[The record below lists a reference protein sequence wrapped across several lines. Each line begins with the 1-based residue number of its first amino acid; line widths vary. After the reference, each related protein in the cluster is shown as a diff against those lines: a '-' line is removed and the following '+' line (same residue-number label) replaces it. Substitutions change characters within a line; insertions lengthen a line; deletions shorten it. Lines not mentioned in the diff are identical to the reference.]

1 MKYIA
6 QVSNELRNGI
16 LFGSLIMMTC
26 CVCLFYCVLCLSR
39 KWVVVTGVVVV
50 VSIPFIWSPVQI
62 TINLLQNTR
71 DIVTGV
77 RCTTCVRQL
86 TFWITLAVSR
96 HLAEPTFCMQS
107 KANHYV
113 ILGTCLNKDNNVCKG
128 FSRQQH
134 AGSQELF
141 QLIAFNQF
149 SGFKN
154 CVVLYNEM
162 HSQKSLWQMES
173 LVSHVVQK

>member
-1 MKYIA
+1 MA
-6 QVSNELRNGI
+6 AVVVVG
-16 LFGSLIMMTC
+16 
-26 CVCLFYCVLCLSR
+26 
-39 KWVVVTGVVVV
+39 WVVVTGVVVV
-50 VSIPFIWSPVQI
+50 VSIPLIWSPVQI
-62 TINLLQNTR
+62 TINVLQNTR

>member
-1 MKYIA
+1 MAAVVVVVLYFSTLTD
-6 QVSNELRNGI
+6 SNSGRECTVIDLLMAAVVVVG
-16 LFGSLIMMTC
+16 
-26 CVCLFYCVLCLSR
+26 
-39 KWVVVTGVVVV
+39 WVVVTGVVVV

-62 TINLLQNTR
+62 TINVLQNTR

-77 RCTTCVRQL
+77 RCTTCLRQL

>member
-1 MKYIA
+1 MAAVVVVVLYFSTLTD
-6 QVSNELRNGI
+6 SNSGRECTVIDLLMAAVVVVG
-16 LFGSLIMMTC
+16 
-26 CVCLFYCVLCLSR
+26 
-39 KWVVVTGVVVV
+39 WVVVTGVVAV

>member
-1 MKYIA
+1 MAAVVVVVLYFSTLTD
-6 QVSNELRNGI
+6 SNSGRECTVIDLLMAAVVVVG
-16 LFGSLIMMTC
+16 
-26 CVCLFYCVLCLSR
+26 
-39 KWVVVTGVVVV
+39 WVVVTGVVVV

-77 RCTTCVRQL
+77 RCATCLRQL

>member
-1 MKYIA
+1 MAAVVVVVLYFCTLTD
-6 QVSNELRNGI
+6 SNSGRECTVIDLLMAAVVVVG
-16 LFGSLIMMTC
+16 
-26 CVCLFYCVLCLSR
+26 
-39 KWVVVTGVVVV
+39 WVVVTGVVVV

>member
-1 MKYIA
+1 MAAVVVVVLYFSTLTD
-6 QVSNELRNGI
+6 SNSGRECTVIDLLMAAVVVVG
-16 LFGSLIMMTC
+16 
-26 CVCLFYCVLCLSR
+26 
-39 KWVVVTGVVVV
+39 WVVVTGVVVV

-77 RCTTCVRQL
+77 RCNTCVRQL

-154 CVVLYNEM
+154 CAVLYNEM

>member
-1 MKYIA
+1 MAAVVVVVLYFSTLTD
-6 QVSNELRNGI
+6 SNSGRECTVIDLLMAAVVVVG
-16 LFGSLIMMTC
+16 
-26 CVCLFYCVLCLSR
+26 
-39 KWVVVTGVVVV
+39 WVVVTGVVVV

-62 TINLLQNTR
+62 TINVLQNAR

-128 FSRQQH
+128 FSKQQH

>member
-1 MKYIA
+1 MA
-6 QVSNELRNGI
+6 AVVVVG
-16 LFGSLIMMTC
+16 
-26 CVCLFYCVLCLSR
+26 
-39 KWVVVTGVVVV
+39 WVVVTGVVVV
-50 VSIPFIWSPVQI
+50 VSIPLIWSPVQI
-62 TINLLQNTR
+62 TINVLQNTR
-71 DIVTGV
+71 DIVKGV

-154 CVVLYNEM
+154 CVVLYNKM

>member
-1 MKYIA
+1 M
-6 QVSNELRNGI
+6 
-16 LFGSLIMMTC
+16 
-26 CVCLFYCVLCLSR
+26 
-39 KWVVVTGVVVV
+39 
-50 VSIPFIWSPVQI
+50 
-62 TINLLQNTR
+62 
-71 DIVTGV
+71 TGV
-77 RCTTCVRQL
+77 RCTTCLRQL

-141 QLIAFNQF
+141 QLIALSHSINLVAL
-149 SGFKN
+149 KI
-154 CVVLYNEM
+154 VLYFTM
-162 HSQKSLWQMES
+162 KGTHKRAFGRWSR
-173 LVSHVVQK
+173 

>member
-1 MKYIA
+1 MAAVVVVVLYFSTLTD
-6 QVSNELRNGI
+6 SNSGRECTVIDLLMAAVVVVG
-16 LFGSLIMMTC
+16 
-26 CVCLFYCVLCLSR
+26 
-39 KWVVVTGVVVV
+39 WVVVTGVVVV

-107 KANHYV
+107 KTNHYV

>member
-1 MKYIA
+1 MAAVVVVVLYFSTLTD
-6 QVSNELRNGI
+6 SNSGRECTVIDLLMAAVVVVG
-16 LFGSLIMMTC
+16 
-26 CVCLFYCVLCLSR
+26 
-39 KWVVVTGVVVV
+39 WVVVTGVVVV

-62 TINLLQNTR
+62 TINLLQSTR

-86 TFWITLAVSR
+86 TFWIILAVSR

>member
-1 MKYIA
+1 MAAVVVVVLYFSTLTD
-6 QVSNELRNGI
+6 SNSGRECTVIDLLMAAVVVVG
-16 LFGSLIMMTC
+16 
-26 CVCLFYCVLCLSR
+26 
-39 KWVVVTGVVVV
+39 WVVVTGVVVV

-62 TINLLQNTR
+62 TINLLQSTR

-154 CVVLYNEM
+154 FVVLYNEM

>member
-1 MKYIA
+1 MAAVVVVVLYFSTLTD
-6 QVSNELRNGI
+6 SNIGRECTVIDLLMAAVVVVG
-16 LFGSLIMMTC
+16 
-26 CVCLFYCVLCLSR
+26 
-39 KWVVVTGVVVV
+39 WVVVTGVVVV

-154 CVVLYNEM
+154 FVVLYNEM

>member
-1 MKYIA
+1 MA
-6 QVSNELRNGI
+6 AV
-16 LFGSLIMMTC
+16 
-26 CVCLFYCVLCLSR
+26 VVVVLYFSTLTDINSGRECTVIDLLMAAVVVVG
-39 KWVVVTGVVVV
+39 WVVVTGVVVV

>member
-1 MKYIA
+1 MAAVVVVVLYFRTLTD
-6 QVSNELRNGI
+6 SNSGRECTVIDLLMAAVVVVG
-16 LFGSLIMMTC
+16 
-26 CVCLFYCVLCLSR
+26 
-39 KWVVVTGVVVV
+39 WVVVTGVVVV

>member
-1 MKYIA
+1 MTAVVVVVLYFSTLTD
-6 QVSNELRNGI
+6 SNSGRECTVIDLLMAAVVVVG
-16 LFGSLIMMTC
+16 
-26 CVCLFYCVLCLSR
+26 
-39 KWVVVTGVVVV
+39 WVVVTGVVVV

-134 AGSQELF
+134 AGRQELF
-141 QLIAFNQF
+141 QLIEFNQF

>member
-1 MKYIA
+1 MA
-6 QVSNELRNGI
+6 AV
-16 LFGSLIMMTC
+16 
-26 CVCLFYCVLCLSR
+26 VVVVLYFSTLTDSKSGRECTVIDLLMAAVVVVG
-39 KWVVVTGVVVV
+39 WVVVTGVVVV

-62 TINLLQNTR
+62 TINLLQSTR

>member
-1 MKYIA
+1 MAAVVVVVLYFSTLTD
-6 QVSNELRNGI
+6 SNSGRECTVIDLLMAAVVVVG
-16 LFGSLIMMTC
+16 
-26 CVCLFYCVLCLSR
+26 
-39 KWVVVTGVVVV
+39 WVVVTGVVVV

-62 TINLLQNTR
+62 TINVLQNTR

-113 ILGTCLNKDNNVCKG
+113 ILGTCLNKDNNVKVLVDNNM
-128 FSRQQH
+128 Q
-134 AGSQELF
+134 AV
-141 QLIAFNQF
+141 
-149 SGFKN
+149 KN
-154 CVVLYNEM
+154 CFNLSHSINLVALKIVLYFTM
-162 HSQKSLWQMES
+162 KCTHKRAFGRWSR
-173 LVSHVVQK
+173 

>member
-1 MKYIA
+1 M
-6 QVSNELRNGI
+6 
-16 LFGSLIMMTC
+16 F
-26 CVCLFYCVLCLSR
+26 
-39 KWVVVTGVVVV
+39 
-50 VSIPFIWSPVQI
+50 
-62 TINLLQNTR
+62 
-71 DIVTGV
+71 
-77 RCTTCVRQL
+77 
-86 TFWITLAVSR
+86 
-96 HLAEPTFCMQS
+96 
-107 KANHYV
+107 
-113 ILGTCLNKDNNVCKG
+113 
-128 FSRQQH
+128 

>member
-1 MKYIA
+1 MA
-6 QVSNELRNGI
+6 AVVVVG
-16 LFGSLIMMTC
+16 
-26 CVCLFYCVLCLSR
+26 
-39 KWVVVTGVVVV
+39 WVVVAGVVVV

-62 TINLLQNTR
+62 TINVLQNTR

-77 RCTTCVRQL
+77 RCTTCLRQL

-154 CVVLYNEM
+154 CVVLYNKM